1 MSRYLLDT
9 NILSY
14 AIRKTHESLL
24 QRLEQ
29 SLLDDSAAISVIT
42 YAETRYGQRL
52 MDIKDKRQRAIDM
65 LLVRLPVRPWT
76 REAADQYARIK
87 AELRQTGQ
95 PIGDLDT
102 QIAAHALAEGL
113 TLVTHNVRHFE
124 RVKGLTVEDWLV

>member
-9 NILSY
+9 DILGY
-14 AIRKTHESLL
+14 AIRSTHEGLL

-42 YAETRYGQRL
+42 YAETRYGQQL
-52 MDIKDKRQRAIDM
+52 MDIQDKRRRAID
-65 LLVRLPVRPWT
+65 LLLARLPVYPWT

-95 PIGDLDT
+95 PMGDLDT
-102 QIAAHALAEGL
+102 QIVAQALAEGL
-113 TLVTHNVRHFE
+113 TLVTHHVRHFE
-124 RVKGLTVEDWLV
+124 QVEGLVVMDWLD